1 MTASELQYRHRLALP
16 RWARSGYRPAVFWAV
31 VGTVAA
37 VAVME
42 TYKYVWT
49 NQAPA
54 RVSPDAS
61 VLLSTFITVYG
72 VFIAAYGVLTGFAIA
87 MSERATLRLFTLIVL
102 VEATLFDLYRIFNTT
117 NDLYTNVIGKLTVFD
132 LHDDVHDFIGYFAL
146 NAAVTALTLVIAAMG
161 ADQRRKR
168 PRTITASTPTRDER

>member
-1 MTASELQYRHRLALP
+1 M
-16 RWARSGYRPAVFWAV
+16 
-31 VGTVAA
+31 
-37 VAVME
+37 
-42 TYKYVWT
+42 
-49 NQAPA
+49 
-54 RVSPDAS
+54 SPDAS

-87 MSERATLRLFTLIVL
+87 MSDRATLRLFTLIVL

-161 ADQRRKR
+161 ADERRKR
-168 PRTITASTPTRDER
+168 PTTAAAATPMSDEQ